1 MQRKLSAMTSALIIL
16 VALALVGYGLERNKS
31 RQSGPHPRL
40 AGSNDVQDR
49 DLVRMSA
56 DLRVA
61 PTAPSTVTAHH
72 RHVPQF
78 RSAGVRA

>member
-1 MQRKLSAMTSALIIL
+1 MTSALIVL
-16 VALALVGYGLERNKS
+16 VVLALVGYGLERNKS
-31 RQSGPHPRL
+31 RQSGPHARL

-61 PTAPSTVTAHH
+61 PTATSAVTARH
-72 RHVPQF
+72 RTAPHF
-78 RSAGVRA
+78 RGAGVRV